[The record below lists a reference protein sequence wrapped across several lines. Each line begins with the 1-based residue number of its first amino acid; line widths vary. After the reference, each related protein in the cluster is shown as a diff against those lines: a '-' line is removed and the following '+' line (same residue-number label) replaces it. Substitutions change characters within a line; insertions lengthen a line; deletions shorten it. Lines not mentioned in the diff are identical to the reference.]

1 TRASSDSNG
10 GCRLEP
16 RFSRVQGATI
26 LPADGSAS
34 AQPSFPKDRA
44 VWGVARRAI
53 PAASG
58 SPPLVQVT
66 DSSRRLGDERVQP
79 NKRMKLSCRGGHI
92 KRKESILIV
101 AASARSLC
109 AIR

>member
-1 TRASSDSNG
+1 MNPVG
-10 GCRLEP
+10 GCRLQL

-26 LPADGSAS
+26 LPRDGSAS
-34 AQPSFPKDRA
+34 ARWSFPRDRA

-58 SPPLVQVT
+58 SPPSFRT
-66 DSSRRLGDERVQP
+66 KESSGGSVYGRVQP
-79 NKRMKLSCRGGHI
+79 NKRMKLSCRSGHI
-92 KRKESILIV
+92 WWNALGKPFFLIV
-101 AASARSLC
+101 AAPARSLC